1 MGEALNGL
9 KRTMMCGEPREINV
23 GEKITLMGW
32 VQRNRKLGGLQ
43 FIDLRDRTG
52 IMQIVF
58 GEEINAESF
67 EKAKAVRPEYCIA
80 VTGEVVLREAPNTA
94 METGMVELKC
104 ESIKV
109 LSESETPP
117 IYIKEGLDAAEN
129 IRLKYRYLDLRRPD
143 MQKIFMIRNRATKAV
158 RDYLDNNGFLEVETP
173 ILNKSTPE
181 GARDYL
187 VPSRNYPGMFYAL
200 PQSPQIFKQLLM
212 VSGFDKYY
220 QVAKCFR
227 DEDLR
232 ANRQP
237 EFTQIDLEMSFVEQD
252 DVMALNEGLIA
263 HVFKEVLG
271 HEVKL
276 PIKRMPFK
284 EAMEKYGSDKPDLR
298 FGMEITDITDC
309 VKGMDFV
316 VFKSALEMGGS
327 VRALCL
333 KGGADLGRKPLDK
346 LVDFVKGYKAKG
358 LAWIQLK
365 EDGIKSSIA
374 KFLADDV
381 TENIIKTMGAEIG
394 DAILI
399 VADKNSVVFQSLGA
413 LRLELAKQFDL
424 IKDKEEFNFTWI
436 TEFPLFEYNEEENRY
451 HAAHHPFT
459 APMDEDLDMIETN
472 PGAVRSKAY
481 DLVLNGEELGGG
493 SIRIHDSEL
502 QTRMFKALG
511 FTEESAYER
520 FGFLIDAFKFG
531 PPPMDED
538 LDMIETNP
546 GAVRSKAYDLVLNGE
561 ELGGGSIRIHDS
573 ELQTRMFKALGF
585 TEESAYER
593 FGFLIDAFKFGPP
606 PHGGLAFGL
615 DRMIMFLAGTENI
628 KDVIAFPKNQNAYCY
643 LSEAPNVVDQKQ
655 IDELGLIIK
664 STDKE

>member
-1 MGEALNGL
+1 MGEALAGL
-9 KRTMMCGEPREINV
+9 KRTMMCGEPREAHIGN
-23 GEKITLMGW
+23 KITLMGW

-52 IMQIVF
+52 IMQVVF
-58 GEEINAESF
+58 GDDADEAEF

-80 VTGEVVLREAPNTA
+80 VSGEVVKREAVNENMP
-94 METGMVELKC
+94 TGMVELKC
-104 ESIKV
+104 ESIKI

-117 IYIKEGLDAAEN
+117 IYIKEDLDAAEN

-143 MQKIFMIRNRATKAV
+143 MQRIFMIRNRASKAV

-173 ILNKSTPE
+173 MLTKSTPE

-220 QVAKCFR
+220 QIVKCFR

-252 DVMALNEGLIA
+252 DIMALNEGLVA

-276 PIKRMPFK
+276 PIRRMPFK

-298 FGMEITDITDC
+298 FGMEITDLSEV
-309 VKGMDFV
+309 VKDVDFK
-316 VFKSALEMGGS
+316 VFQDALANAGS

-333 KGGADLGRKPLDK
+333 KGGASMGRKDIDRLGE
-346 LVDFVKGYKAKG
+346 FVKTYKAKG
-358 LAWIQLK
+358 LAYIQLK
-365 EDGIKSSIA
+365 DGEIKSPIS
-374 KFLADDV
+374 KFLK
-381 TENIIKTMGAEIG
+381 EEEMNSIIQKMQAETG
-394 DAILI
+394 DIILI

-413 LRLELAKQFDL
+413 LRLELAKKFDL
-424 IKDKEEFNFTWI
+424 IKDKNEFNFCWI
-436 TEFPLFEYNEEENRY
+436 TEFPLFEYDEETQRY
-451 HAAHHPFT
+451 HACHHPFT
-459 APMDEDLDMIETN
+459 CPMDEDIDLLETE
-472 PGAVRSKAY
+472 PGKVRSKAY

-493 SIRIHDSEL
+493 SIRIHDSKL
-502 QTRMFKALG
+502 QEKMFKALG
-511 FTEESAYER
+511 FTEEAAWER
-520 FGFLIDAFKFG
+520 FGFLL
-531 PPPMDED
+531 E
-538 LDMIETNP
+538 
-546 GAVRSKAYDLVLNGE
+546 
-561 ELGGGSIRIHDS
+561 
-573 ELQTRMFKALGF
+573 
-585 TEESAYER
+585 
-593 FGFLIDAFKFGPP
+593 AFKFGPP

-643 LSEAPNVVDQKQ
+643 LSEAPNVADEAQ
-655 IDELGLIIK
+655 IKELGLNIIK
-664 STDKE
+664 TEE

>member
-1 MGEALNGL
+1 MGEALSGL
-9 KRTMMCGEPREINV
+9 KRSLMCGEVRESNV
-23 GEKITLMGW
+23 SQKITLMGW

-58 GEEINAESF
+58 GEEINAEAF
-67 EKAKAVRPEYCIA
+67 EKAKDVRPEYCIA
-80 VTGEVVLREAPNTA
+80 VTGEVVLREAPNHN
-94 METGMVELKC
+94 MPTGLVELKC
-104 ESIKV
+104 ESLKV

-143 MQKIFMIRNRATKAV
+143 MQRIFMIRSKISKAV
-158 RDYLDNNGFLEVETP
+158 RDYLDANNFLEVETP
-173 ILNKSTPE
+173 ILTKSTPE

-212 VSGFDKYY
+212 VSGFDRYY
-220 QVAKCFR
+220 QIAKCFR

-252 DVMALNEGLIA
+252 DVMKMNEGLIA
-263 HVFKEVLG
+263 HVFKEVAG
-271 HEVKL
+271 VDVKL
-276 PIKRMPFK
+276 PIKRMTFK
-284 EAMEKYGSDKPDLR
+284 DAMEKYGSDKPDLR
-298 FGMEITDITDC
+298 FGMEITNITED
-309 VKGMDFV
+309 VKDMDFV
-316 VFKSALEMGGS
+316 VFKSAIEAGGS

-333 KGGADLGRKPLDK
+333 KGGADLGRKPIDK
-346 LVDFVKGYKAKG
+346 LGEFVKTYKAKG
-358 LAWIQLK
+358 LAWIQIK

-374 KFLADDV
+374 KFLTDDV
-381 TENIIKTMGAEIG
+381 TNSIIKTMNAEVG
-394 DAILI
+394 DAIFI

-424 IKDKEEFNFTWI
+424 IKDKNEFNFTWI
-436 TEFPLFEYNEEENRY
+436 TEFPLFEYSEEDGRY
-451 HAAHHPFT
+451 YAAHHPFT
-459 APMDEDLDMIETN
+459 SPMDEDLDMIESN
-472 PGAVRSKAY
+472 PGEVRSKAY

-493 SIRIHDSEL
+493 SIRIHDSKL
-502 QTRMFKALG
+502 QQRMFKALG
-511 FTEESAYER
+511 FTEESA
-520 FGFLIDAFKFG
+520 
-531 PPPMDED
+531 
-538 LDMIETNP
+538 
-546 GAVRSKAYDLVLNGE
+546 
-561 ELGGGSIRIHDS
+561 
-573 ELQTRMFKALGF
+573 Q
-585 TEESAYER
+585 ER

-615 DRMIMFLAGTENI
+615 DRMVMFLAGTENI

-643 LSEAPNVVDQKQ
+643 LSEAPNIVDEKQ
-655 IDELGLIIK
+655 LDDLGISINK
-664 STDKE
+664 KEEQ